1 MSAGEGTM
9 TRAIVAL
16 LEIMSDADAPLRC
29 RIEATELLLAYEA
42 PQEAVDRTKTF
53 LTSVFEDAEQRVDD
67 RLDALKLMRK
77 AEARKITALTVTAGD
92 ARANR
97 ELWRQLEIGRRR
109 EAMFKAGLWEDAPKD
124 WCADLLSDDYV
135 EPPVSAHD
143 ALRGMARK
151 A

>member
-1 MSAGEGTM
+1 M

-16 LEIMSDADAPLRC
+16 VEIMSDTDAPLRR
-29 RIEATELLLAYEA
+29 RIEATEVLLAYEA
-42 PQEAVDRTKTF
+42 PQEAVDQAKAF

-67 RLDALKLMRK
+67 RLDALNLMRR
-77 AEARKITALTVTAGD
+77 AEARKTAPTITAEN
-92 ARANR
+92 ARKNR